1 MRARPHGVTS
11 QSLNAAPAPRAALS
25 SRRVATL
32 SCASS
37 RGHSPLRPE
46 TPSAQWRPLP
56 LATDG
61 QNRFPGHRCRAL
73 DSAVSTPRSMSTT
86 LLKALALD
94 LSRVSRRSRPASRT
108 CRAAARDDC
117 RKTDVQRCAKRP
129 CFATSRSRPAD
140 MSPPSASVAISLRG
154 NRRSSGGRCRPL
166 STCEQSVHFD
176 TSTNN
181 RTRFQQRVPDEERN
195 ACQCSAAR
203 RKPNRHY

>member
-37 RGHSPLRPE
+37 RGHSPLRRE
-46 TPSAQWRPLP
+46 TALAQWRPVA

-61 QNRFPGHRCRAL
+61 RNSFPGQGWRAL
-73 DSAVSTPRSMSTT
+73 DSVVSTSCSMSTT
-86 LLKALALD
+86 LLKALD

-108 CRAAARDDC
+108 RRAASLDGC
-117 RKTDVQRCAKRP
+117 RKTDVQRFAKRP
-129 CFATSRSRPAD
+129 CTATSRSRPAA
-140 MSPPSASVAISLRG
+140 MWPQSASVAISLRG
-154 NRRSSGGRCRPL
+154 NRRSSDGLCRPL
-166 STCEQSVHFD
+166 STCEQSVLFD
-176 TSTNN
+176 TSTSH